1 MHFQESVPFPPGR
14 NCNLGFFFAHTCKR
28 NHSFKSSFLSF
39 RRTVRRG
46 RIMRLNESRL
56 VFPPL
61 YETELN
67 YWWIILKND
76 NVLKWN
82 ALPCLKLVCTL
93 FDNGQWWPHVG
104 ERGDRLRVIVPI
116 YYLLTYSLKAL
127 TSRMQFLSILK
138 VHSSSLH
145 PPTPRARA

>member
-1 MHFQESVPFPPGR
+1 MHFQESVPLPPGR
-14 NCNLGFFFAHTCKR
+14 NCNLGFFCPHMQKK
-28 NHSFKSSFLSF
+28 SFIQVFFPFLQGN
-39 RRTVRRG
+39 RRG

-56 VFPPL
+56 VFPP

-104 ERGDRLRVIVPI
+104 ERGDRLRVIIPI